1 MGQSTLVILAV
12 FIVVKHIIVGHVI
25 IQQLVIYQQQS
36 VENDDD
42 GFSYSL

>member
-25 IQQLVIYQQQS
+25 IQQLVIYPQS